1 MKVQTNTAENQ
12 NVFVIKVDAKTA
24 KIIDKDMRKKLVDA
38 YLELFSGFSW
48 INWTNNMSLGRAWQ
62 KSLGQCAAF
71 GQTHNTKNPVAKY
84 LKAVYEG
91 HKKYWSRIIMTHPSN
106 ENNVRLDSEY
116 VKKMRAHGEKM
127 VKRAMDV
134 INLIMAQYKSHTE
147 MIEKSQNQVAKEQVA
162 SGNKVEPV
170 AQPSARPV
178 EMPTTGKTNQ
188 SVAKPANPSPIK
200 TEIPSELAKLPELST
215 TGKTNQSTAKTANPT
230 PIKTEIPS
238 ELAKL
243 PELATTG
250 KTNQSTAKPAN
261 PTPIK
266 TEIPSEVAKSTE
278 MKKRE
283 YVAPQIDVRKSD
295 ALRTGAEKV
304 ALADAKMRFQI
315 TRQINI
321 FAINGAMQH
330 RAA

>member
-84 LKAVYEG
+84 LKAVYDG
-91 HKKYWSRIIMTHPSN
+91 HKKYWSRIIMTHQDN
-106 ENNVRLDSEY
+106 ENNIRPDSEY
-116 VKKMRAHGEKM
+116 IKKMRAHGEMM

-188 SVAKPANPSPIK
+188 STAKPANPSPIK
-200 TEIPSELAKLPELST
+200 TEIPSEL
-215 TGKTNQSTAKTANPT
+215 
-230 PIKTEIPS
+230 
-238 ELAKL
+238 
-243 PELATTG
+243 
-250 KTNQSTAKPAN
+250 
-261 PTPIK
+261 
-266 TEIPSEVAKSTE
+266 AKSTE

>member
-12 NVFVIKVDAKTA
+12 NVFVIKVDANTA
-24 KIIDKDMRKKLVDA
+24 KAIDKDMRKKLVNA

-147 MIEKSQNQVAKEQVA
+147 MIEKSQNQVAKEQAA
-162 SGNKVEPV
+162 SGKKVEPV
-170 AQPSARPV
+170 AQPSVQSAA
-178 EMPTTGKTNQ
+178 MSTTGKTNQ

-215 TGKTNQSTAKTANPT
+215 TGKANQSV
-230 PIKTEIPS
+230 
-238 ELAKL
+238 
-243 PELATTG
+243 
-250 KTNQSTAKPAN
+250 AKPAN

-266 TEIPSEVAKSTE
+266 TEIPTELAKSTE

-321 FAINGAMQH
+321 FAINNAMQH